1 MAKSSHI
8 LIKVAT
14 ILNFEQT
21 PAPEITPVASGTLV
35 PLDLFKSIPKRLAL
49 MNMSRNWTESLGH
62 LAGRKSN
69 FTPDRQTERQTT
81 MRIHRENPKNE
92 WKKEKIVACS
102 SLSCD
107 KIMFSGLYVI
117 ES

>member
-49 MNMSRNWTESLGH
+49 MNMSRN
-62 LAGRKSN
+62 
-69 FTPDRQTERQTT
+69 
-81 MRIHRENPKNE
+81 
-92 WKKEKIVACS
+92 
-102 SLSCD
+102 
-107 KIMFSGLYVI
+107 
-117 ES
+117 